1 MMGLRA
7 ALWFCLA
14 LCLQVHAE
22 EKFPVLQIGAHT
34 YTNVT
39 VTTKAEDYIFI
50 LHSSGMVNIKVVDLP
65 PELQESLGYKE
76 RAAAAAAARVKTNT
90 SPVAL
95 AQKTLAKVQTP
106 QVKAAEDRMRTLLEE
121 QSARLRAYDVQKLK
135 RMLAL
140 MGGVA
145 LVLFLFWSYCCK
157 LICEKSGTEPG
168 PMVWVPFFQIYPLL
182 RAAGM
187 SSWWVLGFMLPGL
200 NILGSVI
207 WAVKIVRVRG
217 LNIFWAVLLVLP
229 VTGIFAFLFLAF
241 ARGPEKSQEKQKVN
255 EIMTLEAA

>member
-1 MMGLRA
+1 
-7 ALWFCLA
+7 
-14 LCLQVHAE
+14 
-22 EKFPVLQIGAHT
+22 VLQIGAHT

-76 RAAAAAAARVKTNT
+76 RAAAAAAAKVKTNT

-145 LVLFLFWSYCCK
+145 LVLF
-157 LICEKSGTEPG
+157 P
-168 PMVWVPFFQIYPLL
+168 
-182 RAAGM
+182 
-187 SSWWVLGFMLPGL
+187 
-200 NILGSVI
+200 
-207 WAVKIVRVRG
+207 
-217 LNIFWAVLLVLP
+217 LLVLLLQADLRKIRHRTRP
-229 VTGIFAFLFLAF
+229 HGLGAVLPDLSALAGGGHVELVGAWF
-241 ARGPEKSQEKQKVN
+241 HAARPEHSRLRDLGGENRPRSRV
-255 EIMTLEAA
+255 